1 VRALVVDDS
10 KPARSIVARTLVELR
25 FDCTEAGNGQE
36 GKEDKGLEGNEDD
49 GLEGKG
55 QEGDD
60 SKGQEGNASNNQEG
74 NEDNGFEG
82 NIHAD
87 DMAMATSIATAG
99 RARTERATA
108 REARRR
114 LRPLLRL
121 SRPGR

>member
-1 VRALVVDDS
+1 MEMED
-10 KPARSIVARTLVELR
+10 K
-25 FDCTEAGNGQE
+25 AGKGQE
-36 GKEDKGLEGNEDD
+36 GEEDKGLEGNEDE

-60 SKGQEGNASNNQEG
+60 SKGQEGDASNNQEG
-74 NEDNGFEG
+74 NEDHGFG
-82 NIHAD
+82 AISMRTM
-87 DMAMATSIATAG
+87 MAMARNPSMATAG